1 MLHHSDNWVKQITF
15 AHDTKASILIIMNTF
30 SKLLIPTT
38 LLCCLASSLCAVT
51 VRSNA
56 IRNKALFGITFP
68 DDSKEYYGKEAA
80 IHSISKQEY
89 ITSGFRVVE
98 INIVTAGN
106 GLLRI
111 YHSRALKPGELQA
124 ALMDGATAAGVPPV
138 IQRTPMPPG
147 VQAMADRASGVAEAI
162 TSDTVMKE
170 YPLATHARTIE
181 YRIQTRSELLDLFD
195 QLQKHW
201 LKEPTY
207 FEGGQI
213 VAEDESISK
222 KMEPRSLGGTRFI
235 VK

>member
-1 MLHHSDNWVKQITF
+1 MKQIKF
-15 AHDTKASILIIMNTF
+15 AHDQKASTLILMIPF
-30 SKLLIPTT
+30 SKRLLPTL
-38 LLCCLASSLCAVT
+38 LLCCIVSSLSAVT
-51 VRSNA
+51 VRSRA
-56 IRNKALFGITFP
+56 IKNKALFAITFP
-68 DDSKEYYGKEAA
+68 DDSKEYCGKEAA

-89 ITSGFRVVE
+89 ITSGYRVVE
-98 INIVTAGN
+98 INIVTAGS

-111 YHSRALKPGELQA
+111 YHSRALQLGELQA
-124 ALMDGATAAGVPPV
+124 AMADGASAAGVPSS
-138 IQRTPMPPG
+138 IQRSPMPPG
-147 VQAMADRASGVAEAI
+147 VQEMADRASAVAEAI

-181 YRIQTRSELLDLFD
+181 YRVQTRSELLDLFD

-201 LKEPTY
+201 IKEPTY

-213 VAEDESISK
+213 VAAGEATSS

>member
-1 MLHHSDNWVKQITF
+1 MTP
-15 AHDTKASILIIMNTF
+15 
-30 SKLLIPTT
+30 LLKRLLTTT
-38 LLCCLASSLCAVT
+38 LLLCCAATSLSAVT
-51 VRSNA
+51 VNTRA
-56 IRNKALFGITFP
+56 IKNKALFGISFP
-68 DDSKEYYGKEAA
+68 GDTKEYYGKEAA

-111 YHSRALKPGELQA
+111 YHSRALRLGELQA
-124 ALMDGATAAGVPPV
+124 AMDDGAAAAGVPSTLQRSPV
-138 IQRTPMPPG
+138 PPG
-147 VQAMADRASGVAEAI
+147 VQQMADRASGVAEAM

-181 YRIQTRSELLDLFD
+181 YRVQTRSELIDLFD
-195 QLQKHW
+195 ELQKHW
-201 LKEPTY
+201 LKEPAY
-207 FEGGQI
+207 YEGGQI
-213 VAEDESISK
+213 VDEDEATTS

>member
-1 MLHHSDNWVKQITF
+1 MK
-15 AHDTKASILIIMNTF
+15 ILA
-30 SKLLIPTT
+30 KPLLTT
-38 LLCCLASSLCAVT
+38 ALLLCCVASSLNAVT
-51 VRSNA
+51 VRTRA
-56 IRNKALFGITFP
+56 IKNKALFGITFP

-111 YHSRALKPGELQA
+111 YHSRALRLGELQA
-124 ALMDGATAAGVPPV
+124 AMDDGAAAAGAPSAIKMSPV
-138 IQRTPMPPG
+138 PPG
-147 VQAMADRASGVAEAI
+147 VQQMADRASGVAEAM
-162 TSDTVMKE
+162 TSSTVMKE

-181 YRIQTRSELLDLFD
+181 YRVQTRSELLDLFD
-195 QLQKHW
+195 ELQKHW
-201 LKEPTY
+201 LKEPAY
-207 FEGGQI
+207 YEGGQI
-213 VAEDESISK
+213 IDADKATSK

>member
-1 MLHHSDNWVKQITF
+1 
-15 AHDTKASILIIMNTF
+15 
-30 SKLLIPTT
+30 
-38 LLCCLASSLCAVT
+38 
-51 VRSNA
+51 
-56 IRNKALFGITFP
+56 
-68 DDSKEYYGKEAA
+68 
-80 IHSISKQEY
+80 
-89 ITSGFRVVE
+89 VVE

-111 YHSRALKPGELQA
+111 YHSRALQLGELQA
-124 ALMDGATAAGVPPV
+124 AMTDGASAAGVPSS
-138 IQRTPMPPG
+138 IQRSPVPPG
-147 VQAMADRASGVAEAI
+147 VQQMADRASAVAEAM

-181 YRIQTRSELLDLFD
+181 YRVQTRSELLDLFD

-201 LKEPTY
+201 IKEPTY

-213 VAEDESISK
+213 VAEGEATSS

>member
-1 MLHHSDNWVKQITF
+1 MTP
-15 AHDTKASILIIMNTF
+15 F
-30 SKLLIPTT
+30 SKRLFPAL
-38 LLCCLASSLCAVT
+38 LLCCLASSLSAVT
-51 VRSNA
+51 VRSRA
-56 IRNKALFGITFP
+56 IKNKALYAITFP
-68 DDSKEYYGKEAA
+68 DDTKEYYGKEAA

-89 ITSGFRVVE
+89 VTSGFRVVE

-111 YHSRALKPGELQA
+111 YHSRALKLGELQA
-124 ALMDGATAAGVPPV
+124 AMADGADAAGVPSA
-138 IQRTPMPPG
+138 IQRSPVPPG
-147 VQAMADRASGVAEAI
+147 VQQMADRASGIAEAM

-195 QLQKHW
+195 ELQKHW
-201 LKEPTY
+201 IKEPTY

-213 VAEDESISK
+213 VAEGEATSS
-222 KMEPRSLGGTRFI
+222 KMEPRSLGGTRFT

>member
-1 MLHHSDNWVKQITF
+1 LV
-15 AHDTKASILIIMNTF
+15 
-30 SKLLIPTT
+30 
-38 LLCCLASSLCAVT
+38 SSLSAVT
-51 VRSNA
+51 VRSRA
-56 IRNKALFGITFP
+56 IKNKALFAITFP
-68 DDSKEYYGKEAA
+68 DDTKEYYGKEAT

-111 YHSRALKPGELQA
+111 YYSRALRLGELQA
-124 ALMDGATAAGVPPV
+124 AMSDGASAAGVPSI
-138 IQRTPMPPG
+138 IQRSPLPPG
-147 VQAMADRASGVAEAI
+147 VQQMANRASGVAEAM

-181 YRIQTRSELLDLFD
+181 YRIQTRDELLDLFD
-195 QLQKHW
+195 KLQKHW
-201 LKEPTY
+201 IKEPTY

-213 VAEDESISK
+213 VTEGESTSS

>member
-1 MLHHSDNWVKQITF
+1 
-15 AHDTKASILIIMNTF
+15 MNTL
-30 SKLLIPTT
+30 SKYLLSTL
-38 LLCCLASSLCAVT
+38 LLCCMASSLSAVT
-51 VRSNA
+51 VRTRA
-56 IRNKALFGITFP
+56 IKNKALFGITFP
-68 DDSKEYYGKEAA
+68 DDTKEYYGKEAA

-89 ITSGFRVVE
+89 ITSGYRVVE

-111 YHSRALKPGELQA
+111 YHSRALRLGELQA
-124 ALMDGATAAGVPPV
+124 AMADGAYAAGVPSA
-138 IQRTPMPPG
+138 IQRSPVPPG
-147 VQAMADRASGVAEAI
+147 VQQMADRASAVAEAM

-181 YRIQTRSELLDLFD
+181 YRVQTRSELLDLFD

-201 LKEPTY
+201 LKEPAY
-207 FEGGQI
+207 YEGGQI
-213 VAEDESISK
+213 VDENEATSK

>member
-1 MLHHSDNWVKQITF
+1 
-15 AHDTKASILIIMNTF
+15 MNTL
-30 SKLLIPTT
+30 SKYLLSTL
-38 LLCCLASSLCAVT
+38 LLCCVASSLSAVT
-51 VRSNA
+51 VRTRA
-56 IRNKALFGITFP
+56 IKNKALFGITFP
-68 DDSKEYYGKEAA
+68 DDTKEYYGKEAA

-89 ITSGFRVVE
+89 ITSGYRVVE

-111 YHSRALKPGELQA
+111 YHSRALRLGELQA
-124 ALMDGATAAGVPPV
+124 AMADGADAAGVPSA
-138 IQRTPMPPG
+138 IQRSPVPPG
-147 VQAMADRASGVAEAI
+147 VQQMADRASAVAEAM

-181 YRIQTRSELLDLFD
+181 YRVQTRSELLDLFD

-201 LKEPTY
+201 LKEPAY
-207 FEGGQI
+207 YEGGQI
-213 VAEDESISK
+213 VDENEATSK

>member
-1 MLHHSDNWVKQITF
+1 M
-15 AHDTKASILIIMNTF
+15 
-30 SKLLIPTT
+30 
-38 LLCCLASSLCAVT
+38 ASSLSAVT
-51 VRSNA
+51 VRSRA
-56 IRNKALFGITFP
+56 IRNKALFAITFP
-68 DDSKEYYGKEAA
+68 DDTKEYYGKEAA

-89 ITSGFRVVE
+89 VTSGFRVVE

-111 YHSRALKPGELQA
+111 YHSRALKLGELQA
-124 ALMDGATAAGVPPV
+124 AMADGADAAGVPSA
-138 IQRTPMPPG
+138 IQRSPVPPG
-147 VQAMADRASGVAEAI
+147 VQQMADRASGVAEAM

-195 QLQKHW
+195 KLQKHW
-201 LKEPTY
+201 IKEPTY

-213 VAEDESISK
+213 VNADESTSS

>member
-1 MLHHSDNWVKQITF
+1 MKQITF
-15 AHDTKASILIIMNTF
+15 AHDTKASIFIIMNTF

-38 LLCCLASSLCAVT
+38 LLVCCLASSLSAVT
-51 VRSNA
+51 VRTRA
-56 IRNKALFGITFP
+56 ISNKALFGITFP

-98 INIVTAGN
+98 VNIVTAGN

-111 YHSRALKPGELQA
+111 YHSRALKAGELQA
-124 ALMDGATAAGVPPV
+124 ALMDGASAAGVPST

-147 VQAMADRASGVAEAI
+147 VQGMADRASGVAEAM

-195 QLQKHW
+195 ELQKHW
-201 LKEPTY
+201 IKEPAY
-207 FEGGQI
+207 YEGGQI
-213 VAEDESISK
+213 VNADESTSK